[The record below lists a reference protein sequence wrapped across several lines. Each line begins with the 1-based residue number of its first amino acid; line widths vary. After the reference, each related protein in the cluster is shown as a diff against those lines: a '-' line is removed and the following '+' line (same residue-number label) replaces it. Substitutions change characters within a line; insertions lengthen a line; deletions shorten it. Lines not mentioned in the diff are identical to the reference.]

1 MGEADIVP
9 GDMRLREAERQR
21 LFIITDRPLEL
32 AGQKIAVAAI
42 DIGFRQ
48 VWVAGESRVE
58 IVDCSLNVALA
69 VIDDAAIDQ
78 RLAAIRLG
86 RRRIA
91 QGGGT
96 FTMIK
101 VRSMI
106 VRAESTGVNS
116 TGAHDARITRV
127 GRFIRKFK
135 IDELSQFINVL
146 IGDMSTVG
154 PRPNTWAW
162 GVELYSET
170 EKTILS
176 VRPGITDLS
185 SIVFSDEGDILD
197 GAEHPDLLY
206 NQIIRPWKNRLAL
219 WYIANMTL
227 AMDIRICWLTVLA
240 ILDKPRA
247 IAGVVDLLERGGADA
262 DLITVCRRDA
272 DLPPAPPPGA
282 DRVETGDL
290 YLGA

>member
-1 MGEADIVP
+1 MTNKSLRVTERNAYPLKRVFDIIVAVVA
-9 GDMRLREAERQR
+9 L
-21 LFIITDRPLEL
+21 TL
-32 AGQKIAVAAI
+32 AGPILL
-42 DIGFRQ
+42 GSMFL
-48 VWVAGESRVE
+48 VWLQDRHSPFY
-58 IVDCSLNVALA
+58 LA
-69 VIDDAAIDQ
+69 
-78 RLAAIRLG
+78 
-86 RRRIA
+86 RRIA
-91 QGGGT
+91 RGGTT

-101 VRSMI
+101 IRSMI

-116 TGAHDARITRV
+116 TGAHDARITPI

-135 IDELSQFINVL
+135 IDELAQFINVL
-146 IGDMSTVG
+146 IGDMSAVG
-154 PRPNTWAW
+154 PRPNTWDW
-162 GVELYSET
+162 GVELYTET
-170 EKTILS
+170 ELTILS

-240 ILDKPRA
+240 ILDKQRA
-247 IAGVVDLLERGGADA
+247 IAGVVALLERGGADL
-262 DLITVCRRDA
+262 DLIAVCRRNG
-272 DLPPAPPPGA
+272 DLPAAPPPGA
-282 DRVETGDL
+282 DKVETGDL